1 MIIKDLL
8 KRYKNSIACL
18 SVLIILF
25 LINKEIG
32 KVAITGTIE
41 NLWEFIKLV
50 PLVFILLG
58 LMDVWVPK
66 DRLIKL
72 MGEDSGIKG
81 IFLAFLLGSFAAGP
95 LYAAFPIG
103 AMLLRKGSSIRN
115 VMIFIG
121 AWACTKVPMILIEVS
136 SLGLKFAI
144 TRMVV
149 EIIGIILIAYI
160 IDRVISRKEKDIIY
174 EKAEKL

>member
-1 MIIKDLL
+1 MNIKYIL
-8 KRYKNSIACL
+8 KRYRSFIACL
-18 SVLIILF
+18 GILIILF
-25 LINKEIG
+25 LINREIG
-32 KVAITGTIE
+32 EIAIVGSME

-50 PLVFILLG
+50 PPVFVLLG

-66 DRLIKL
+66 DKLIKL
-72 MGEDSGIKG
+72 MGEDAGIKG

-95 LYAAFPIG
+95 LYASFPIG

-136 SLGLKFAI
+136 SLGFKFTV

-149 EIIGIILIAYI
+149 EIIGIIFIAYV
-160 IDRVISRKEKDIIY
+160 IDKITSIEEKTIIY
-174 EKAEKL
+174 ERTEKL